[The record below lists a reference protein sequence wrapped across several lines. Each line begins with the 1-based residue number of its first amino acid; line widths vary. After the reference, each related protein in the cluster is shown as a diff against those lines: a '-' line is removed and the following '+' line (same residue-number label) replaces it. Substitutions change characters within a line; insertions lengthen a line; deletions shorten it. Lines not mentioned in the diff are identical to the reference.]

1 MEEFKTEVLSAETNP
16 AQSAPESRR
25 AASKRKRDRIYKRNE
40 RERKKKIEEANQPQ
54 TDRVAFNIL
63 RDTPWSLSNRNVIEQ
78 SVENGIERAHELNL
92 IPSVAYWL
100 DGSDA
105 EYKIDV
111 IGGRSEVLSMRDL
124 WALYSFTA
132 RGLKVLGTEI
142 SFEEWLNLRDRAR
155 KDLYWLAETVLEI
168 PLVEEVHRP
177 IIDLIYPSLNADGM
191 FTLDYKLTDMHRA
204 INFQCETKEHMI
216 LDPRAW
222 MKSAVASAFMCQF
235 SLNFPE
241 CRIFSTS
248 GTDDLAEAMLRI
260 MKGYF
265 GHETGGVVSTLHR
278 LFPEYTLRG
287 VDATSESP
295 IVFPNRKFYQKGYS
309 FETFGVMSAAS
320 GRHCDLYC
328 ADDNVQAKGT
338 EDTRP
343 KLKDKADGL
352 MSNVPDAHAIKV
364 VLGTRYDLQDWYS
377 GRIELLESDPLS
389 MKFHARGVMEILPE
403 FANLPY
409 RDLKLE
415 MVTLNWPMQFGS
427 PAKTFAAYMRKI
439 VTNESDFR
447 HQQMNSPISSEDADN
462 KVAFNMDTFSN
473 LFIDPRMFPQEGD
486 RYLICDIAWSQDKR
500 ADFSVLACG
509 CIGKSLT
516 SSSELSVFVEH
527 IDAARRRSS
536 ELSLAIVELSMRF
549 PGLKSIISEKI
560 GGVEAVM
567 DECRRQAQLRNHTL
581 PYIYLAK
588 VLPTTGAK
596 WRRIKLLELLVSQ
609 SRLWFSNQISP
620 TQTALIHDQFGK
632 YTGKRSSTR
641 HDDIPDSVA
650 LMVEYTLPREDKEGK
665 QQQEIEAA
673 KEKAEEEQ
681 RRRNQYDRIF
691 NGGGESNVSSGRQW
705 RQGMPTS
712 KPPSVAIGDSNVT
725 RGPFGI
731 PGLRNWNQPVQ
742 NPNKKLIS
750 FGDIQQK
757 QF

>member
-1 MEEFKTEVLSAETNP
+1 LEELIPEVLSVETKP
-16 AQSAPESRR
+16 PQSAPESRK

-54 TDRVAFNIL
+54 TDRTALNIL
-63 RDTPWSLSNRNVIEQ
+63 RDTRWNLSNRNVIDQ
-78 SVENGIERAHELNL
+78 CVENGTERAHELNL
-92 IPSVAYWL
+92 VPSVSYWL
-100 DGSDA
+100 EGSDA
-105 EYKIDV
+105 EHSIDV

-142 SFEEWLNLRDRAR
+142 SFEDWLNLRDRAR
-155 KDLYWLAETVLEI
+155 KDLYWLAETVLQI

-204 INFQCETKEHMI
+204 INLQCETKEHMI

-278 LFPEYTLRG
+278 LFPEYTLRRKN
-287 VDATSESP
+287 ATSDQP

-328 ADDNVQAKGT
+328 ADDNVQSKGT
-338 EDTRP
+338 EETRP

-352 MSNVPDAHAIKV
+352 MSNVPDAHAIKI

-377 GRIELLESDPLS
+377 GRIELLESDPTS

-403 FANLPY
+403 FVHLPY

-415 MVTLNWPMQFGS
+415 MVKLNWPMQFGS
-427 PAKTFAAYMRKI
+427 PEKTFKAYVRKI

-447 HQQMNSPISSEDADN
+447 HQQMNVPISAEDADN
-462 KVAFNMDTFSN
+462 RVAFNMDAFSN
-473 LFIDPRMFPQEGD
+473 LFIDPRTFPQEGD
-486 RYLICDIAWSQDKR
+486 RYLVIDIAWSMDKR
-500 ADFSVLACG
+500 ADFSVLAVG
-509 CIGKSLT
+509 RIGKSLT
-516 SSSELSVFVEH
+516 SGSELSVYVEH

-536 ELSLAIVELSMRF
+536 ELSLAIVELSMGF
-549 PGLKSIISEKI
+549 PGLKSIISENI

-567 DECRRQAQLRNHTL
+567 DESRRQAQLRNHTL
-581 PYIYLAK
+581 PYIYVAK

-596 WRRIKLLELLVSQ
+596 WRRIKLLELLVAQ

-650 LMVEYTLPREDKEGK
+650 LMVEFTLPREDKEGK

-673 KEKAEEEQ
+673 KEKAQEEQ
-681 RRRNQYDRIF
+681 ARREQYNRIF
-691 NGGGESNVSSGRQW
+691 LGGGETNVSSGRAW
-705 RQGMPTS
+705 REGMPTTGS
-712 KPPSVAIGDSNVT
+712 PSVDFGDSNVT

-731 PGLRNWNQPVQ
+731 PGLRNWNESSQTAA
-742 NPNKKLIS
+742 KKIS
-750 FGDIQQK
+750 FGDVQPK
-757 QF
+757 HS